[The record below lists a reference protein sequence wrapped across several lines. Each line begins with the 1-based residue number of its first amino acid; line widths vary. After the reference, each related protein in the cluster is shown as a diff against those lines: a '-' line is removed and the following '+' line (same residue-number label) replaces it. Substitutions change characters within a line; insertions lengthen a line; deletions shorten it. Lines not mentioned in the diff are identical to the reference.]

1 MAERALGLRRWLRE
15 YGQRAAAELRPA
27 IVLTRREVKDTLRD
41 WRIVVPVLLLIT
53 IFPFLANIA
62 ASRGLAFVNR
72 YGAELIMQRLFP
84 FLMLVVGFFP
94 STFSLVIALETFV
107 GEKERRSLEPLLAT
121 PLTDHQQLY
130 IGKLLAATIPPV
142 VASYIGMIFYVLLLG
157 FTVHWWPTLSL
168 FSVALVLA
176 TAQALV
182 MVSAAVIAST
192 QSTSVRAANLMASF
206 IIVPMAFLLQGEAGL
221 LLFGDYALLWL
232 VALGLVVLDVL
243 LIRIGIA
250 TFNREHVLG
259 HEIDSIDFGSGLR
272 AFGQALRTQGGVR
285 GLYKQ
290 EIPQLLRAMW
300 PELLFTT
307 LVTLGGGALVGWWG
321 AAHFPLPV
329 QAVDFSAFTDMESL
343 QGAVKTTG
351 LLSNFSTGAIF
362 WNNVR
367 SLLVGALLAL
377 FSLGTLAELL
387 LVAPIAIIAYVF
399 VEIPRWGVNP
409 WVFLS
414 LLVLPHGIL
423 ELPAALLATAQAMH
437 TAVMLLRSPEEGGG
451 VLGIVRELGHFVKL
465 FVAVVLPLLLLAAW
479 IEATITPRLAI
490 NFLSGL

>member
-1 MAERALGLRRWLRE
+1 MAERALGIRQRLPG
-15 YGQRAAAELRPA
+15 YGQRVAAELRPA
-27 IVLTRREVKDTLRD
+27 LVLTRREVKDTLRD
-41 WRIVVPVLLLIT
+41 WRIVAPVLLLIT

-62 ASRGLAFVNR
+62 AGKGLAFVNQ
-72 YGAELIMQRLFP
+72 YGADLIMQRLFP

-121 PLTDHQQLY
+121 PLSDRQLY
-130 IGKLLAATIPPV
+130 IGKLLASTIPPV
-142 VASYIGMIFYVLLLG
+142 IASYIGMIFYVLLLG
-157 FTVHWWPTLSL
+157 FTVQWWPTLSL
-168 FSVALVLA
+168 FIVGLVLA
-176 TAQALV
+176 TAQSLV

-232 VALGLVVLDVL
+232 VALGLIVLDVL
-243 LIRIGIA
+243 LIRMGIA

-259 HEIDSIDFGSGLR
+259 REIDSIDFEGGVR
-272 AFGQALRTQGGVR
+272 TFWEALRPQGGVKD
-285 GLYKQ
+285 LYSR
-290 EIPQLLRAMW
+290 EVPRLVRAMRTD
-300 PELLFTT
+300 LLFTV
-307 LVTLGGGALVGWWG
+307 LVTLGGGALIGWWG
-321 AAHFPLPV
+321 AGHFPLPV
-329 QAVDFSAFTDMESL
+329 QAIDFSAFKDMASI
-343 QGAVKTTG
+343 QTAVQTTG
-351 LLSNFSTGAIF
+351 LLSDFSVGAIF

-367 SLLVGALLAL
+367 ALLAAAFFAL

-387 LVAPIAIIAYVF
+387 LVAPMAIIAYVF
-399 VEIPRWGVNP
+399 VEIQRVGINP
-409 WVFLS
+409 WMFLF

-437 TAVMLLRSPEEGGG
+437 TAVMLLRSPEKGGG
-451 VLGIVRELGHFVKL
+451 MLGIMRELGHFVKL
-465 FVAVVLPLLLLAAW
+465 FVAVALPLLLLAAW
-479 IEATITPRLAI
+479 VEATITPRLAI